1 MAETFVPFE
10 FARRIYAAARRR
22 ADAFR
27 IADWRLC
34 DPIVG
39 EIVFSVDIIFLKT
52 ATSFVFQNSLKDGHV
67 VSPERKIY
75 VEMDEFELG
84 LPLE

>member
-39 EIVFSVDIIFLKT
+39 EIVLCVCVFVCSTWNANTRSVLFLY
-52 ATSFVFQNSLKDGHV
+52 AFFHSADVLV
-67 VSPERKIY
+67 
-75 VEMDEFELG
+75 
-84 LPLE
+84 